1 MGANFVAPKSG
12 HQCEKEPV
20 FGPDIDPKYWLFV
33 STEGADSTSLY
44 SVLMDQGFKVLKP
57 LNATTKKD
65 KKHNTLLIFRVI
77 GPFLY
82 MVFTKWQLCTF

>member
-1 MGANFVAPKSG
+1 MPILSHPKVVTNVKKNLYLG
-12 HQCEKEPV
+12 QTLTQN
-20 FGPDIDPKYWLFV
+20 IDLFV
-33 STEGADSTSLY
+33 STEGAESKSLY

-82 MVFTKWQLCTF
+82 MVFTK